1 MAPSGGVDWAGR
13 WASCAVRAN
22 MNQIQKVRVLD
33 SRDDGGVDAMGAQ
46 LTAGR
51 CDATETRG
59 PFE

>member
-1 MAPSGGVDWAGR
+1 MS
-13 WASCAVRAN
+13 
-22 MNQIQKVRVLD
+22 QIQKIRVFD
-33 SRDDGGVDAMGAQ
+33 ARDNGGVDAMGAQ